1 MSIRNTIAV
10 KCPVCGQNS
19 IVPIWSSINAQFD
32 ISQKS
37 RLLDG
42 TLFQHVCPRCG
53 QAIKLDYECRYHD
66 MNHRAVIHYVRTER
80 SARNVFK
87 AAKDF
92 RLDPGNPTTDPAS
105 GREPHYRERV
115 VKSQNA
121 LREKAIIFDLGL
133 DDRIVE
139 VMKAIVIQQRYASNY
154 DLEDCEI
161 LFALDQNGDQR
172 LEFYTE
178 NPFAVYVDK
187 GLYPELETCLRS
199 ILTKETG
206 EPYEIGLSWAQRLI
220 RLS

>member
-19 IVPIWSSINAQFD
+19 IVPVWRSINAQFD
-32 ISQKS
+32 VGQKT

-42 TLFQHVCPRCG
+42 TLFQHLCPRCG
-53 QAIKLDYECRYHD
+53 EAVKLDYECRYHD
-66 MNHRAVIHYVRTER
+66 MNHRAVVHYVRSER
-80 SARNVFK
+80 SARSVFK

-92 RLDPGNPTTDPAS
+92 RLDTPDGQQSS

-139 VMKAIVIQQRYASNY
+139 VMKAIVIQQRYASSC
-154 DLEDCEI
+154 DLEGCEV
-161 LFALDQNGDQR
+161 LFAVDENGDHR

-178 NPFAVYVDK
+178 NPFAVYLDK
-187 GLYPELETCLRS
+187 GLYPELETCLGD
-199 ILTKETG
+199 ILAKETG
-206 EPYEIGLSWAQRLI
+206 EPYEIGLLWAQRLI
-220 RLS
+220 RFN